1 MAETNATA
9 VVAELVGAAR
19 RVLERGGCSN
29 GRQGA
34 AVEDEGESGSG
45 QAEVDELRGYLA
57 QISRLV
63 AQFESQRVV
72 ELSSSQL
79 MEAGIALYNAP
90 RAAFRELE
98 AAESRAGAGGAGV
111 FPRYL
116 LALSR
121 FTAAKIMNVALSWS
135 KSEGGEEAIGA
146 RSRTSFVDEC
156 LDVMRCFGRV
166 GMTMLESASI
176 DCEACQDYLSL
187 AKQSF
192 SLFHSIWMGLGL
204 SYLTKQ
210 KQDAELDE
218 VLDDLWDFCM
228 DRVRVLKLLR
238 DDSAADAADQEMISA
253 LHELQMLVPY
263 RLSSVSDLLELLT
276 EVIDSY
282 RSLDKREQQ
291 IAFTEE
297 ALRVCDAIETF
308 GDDMHPHLLVDFR
321 QSALTS
327 MLEALRVMR
336 DIERSEACYTLLA
349 GQRNADA
356 QLSMVL
362 LYVEASMFDKAAH
375 FLRQLFQQDH
385 AELSIQGARAY
396 VQGLRFTD
404 EALVIYEELERNYG
418 DQVLQIKV
426 DLACALTL
434 SDNRRDLAITQ
445 IKQISSHIA
454 DMNRYELVREH

>member
-1 MAETNATA
+1 MAEADA
-9 VVAELVGAAR
+9 AAAIAELVGLAK
-19 RVLERGGCSN
+19 RVLERGGCSDE
-29 GRQGA
+29 RQGET
-34 AVEDEGESGSG
+34 VEGGGGSG
-45 QAEVDELRGYLA
+45 QAKVDELRGCLG
-57 QISRLV
+57 QISQLV

-72 ELSSSQL
+72 ELSSARL
-79 MEAGIALYNAP
+79 MEAGVALYNAP
-90 RAAFRELE
+90 RAAFRALE
-98 AAESRAGAGGAGV
+98 AAESGAGAASAGV

-135 KSEGGEEAIGA
+135 KSEGDGEVNGA
-146 RSRTSFVDEC
+146 RSKTSFVDEC

-166 GMTMLESASI
+166 GMTMLESVSI
-176 DCEACQDYLSL
+176 DCEACQNYLSL

-192 SLFHSIWMGLGL
+192 SLSHGIWEGMGL
-204 SYLTKQ
+204 SYLTKH
-210 KQDAELDE
+210 KRDTELDE
-218 VLDDLWDFCM
+218 ILDDLWDFCM

-238 DDSAADAADQEMISA
+238 DDSTAGGDGQEMISA

-263 RLSSVSDLLELLT
+263 RLSSVGGLLELLN

-282 RSLDKREQQ
+282 KSLDKREQQ

-297 ALRVCDAIETF
+297 AFRVCDTIETF
-308 GDDMHPHLLVDFR
+308 GDDAHPHLLVDFR
-321 QSALTS
+321 QNALTS
-327 MLEALRVMR
+327 MLEALRGMR
-336 DIERSEACYTLLA
+336 DVERSEACYSLLA
-349 GQRNADA
+349 GQQNADA

-385 AELSIQGARAY
+385 ADLSIQAARAY
-396 VQGLRFTD
+396 IQGRGFTD

-426 DLACALTL
+426 DLACALSL

-445 IKQISSHIA
+445 IRQICSHIT
-454 DMNRYELVREH
+454 DMNRCEAVL

>member
-1 MAETNATA
+1 
-9 VVAELVGAAR
+9 
-19 RVLERGGCSN
+19 
-29 GRQGA
+29 
-34 AVEDEGESGSG
+34 
-45 QAEVDELRGYLA
+45 
-57 QISRLV
+57 
-63 AQFESQRVV
+63 
-72 ELSSSQL
+72 
-79 MEAGIALYNAP
+79 
-90 RAAFRELE
+90 
-98 AAESRAGAGGAGV
+98 
-111 FPRYL
+111 
-116 LALSR
+116 
-121 FTAAKIMNVALSWS
+121 
-135 KSEGGEEAIGA
+135 
-146 RSRTSFVDEC
+146 
-156 LDVMRCFGRV
+156 
-166 GMTMLESASI
+166 
-176 DCEACQDYLSL
+176 
-187 AKQSF
+187 
-192 SLFHSIWMGLGL
+192 
-204 SYLTKQ
+204 
-210 KQDAELDE
+210 
-218 VLDDLWDFCM
+218 LWDFCM